1 MLDIKFI
8 IANQEQIALAIKN
21 KNCDV
26 DLATLLKLHE
36 QRNSIMQSIE
46 TLNQQKKS
54 NAAHFETKGKP
65 SDEAIE
71 TGKKIKIYLEK
82 LQTEFKELDTSYQQL
97 LLLVPNIYSE
107 DTPVGKDESG
117 NVELKRISEPKA
129 FDFPVKS
136 HIELGEALNLLD
148 LDRGVKTAGFR
159 GYYLKNDLALL
170 HWGLLTLA
178 IQRMVK
184 AGFQP
189 MITPTMVREMALIG
203 SGHFP
208 AGKDEI
214 YQTKDNEESEI
225 KYLAGTSEPA
235 LMAYR
240 ADEVI
245 DLKELPLKYC
255 GISPCYRR
263 EVGSYGKDTKG
274 IYRVHEFFKVEQV
287 VICPADIKT
296 ALKYFEEMLT
306 IVTDLLTDL
315 ELPHRILQICTG
327 DMGAG
332 KYKMYDVETWMP
344 SRNAYSETHSL
355 SFLTDYQTRRLN
367 IRYKDKK
374 GNNLHPYSLNNTVIA
389 SPRILIAILENYQ
402 QADGTILVPKILQS
416 FVGKK
421 VIKG

>member
-8 IANQEQIALAIKN
+8 QANQEQIALAIKN
-21 KNCDV
+21 KNCPV
-26 DLATLLKLHE
+26 DLSKLLKLYE
-36 QRNSIMQSIE
+36 QRNQILQSIE
-46 TLNQQKKS
+46 SLNQQKKT
-54 NAAHFETKGKP
+54 NAANFDGQGKP
-65 SDEAIE
+65 SDKAIE
-71 TGKKIKIYLEK
+71 VGKKIKTDLDK
-82 LQTEFKELDTSYQQL
+82 LQKEFSDLDTQYQRL
-97 LLLVPNIYSE
+97 LLVVPNIYSE
-107 DTPVGKDESG
+107 DTPIGQDETG
-117 NVELKRISEPKA
+117 NVELERGGEPKT

-136 HIELGEALNLLD
+136 HIELGEKLNLLD

-159 GYYLKNDLALL
+159 GYYLKNELALL

-178 IQRMVK
+178 IQRLVK

-189 MITPTMVREMALIG
+189 MITPTLVREMALIG

-214 YQTKDNEESEI
+214 YQTRDNEESEI

-235 LMAYR
+235 LMGYR
-240 ADEVI
+240 ADEI
-245 DLKELPLKYC
+245 LTLKELPLKYC

-287 VICPADIKT
+287 IICPADMKM
-296 ALKYFEEMLT
+296 AMKYFAEMQT
-306 IVTDLLTDL
+306 IVTDLLRDL
-315 ELPHRILQICTG
+315 ELPYRIVKICTG
-327 DMGAG
+327 DMGAA
-332 KYKMYDVETWMP
+332 KYKMHDIETWMP

-374 GNNLHPYSLNNTVIA
+374 GTSIHPYSLNNTVIA

-402 QADGTILVPKILQS
+402 QADGSISVPKILQE
-416 FVGKK
+416 FVGKR
-421 VIKG
+421 VIK